1 MIPYSEQRTVT
12 KNSSKTNTWVKPE
25 LVKLGE
31 LKDVAGNKAIN
42 NDGPNNGKNAASS

>member
-1 MIPYSEQRTVT
+1 VT
-12 KNSSKTNTWVKPE
+12 KIETAAKSWNKPE

-42 NDGPNNGKNAASS
+42 SDGPNNGKDPLPS